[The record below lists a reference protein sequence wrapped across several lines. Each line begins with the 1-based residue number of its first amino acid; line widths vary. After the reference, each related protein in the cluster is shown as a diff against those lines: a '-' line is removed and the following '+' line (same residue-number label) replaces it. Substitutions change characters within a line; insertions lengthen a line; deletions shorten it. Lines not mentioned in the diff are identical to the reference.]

1 MPQLQVI
8 LNLPIVGCALRWR
21 GGCLLFLASRRC
33 LRHAE
38 ALLQKPPHQAAARAV
53 QWGPALRW
61 TRHSGGTLHSG
72 GPGTQVGPY
81 TQVGPALRWAQH
93 SNGVLALRWDL
104 TLSWTQHSGGDRDR
118 PQGEHLCPGTC
129 AFLRGWG
136 RICLS
141 TSRTRK
147 STRSGTLTSSNMAKG
162 VSADDEGTLH
172 QSQNNRHPLH
182 PLRTNILELPV
193 CEESSHSCSLQQLQR
208 VQQLQ
213 RAQHSEQPG
222 EDPEGRCPG

>member
-1 MPQLQVI
+1 MLRPYCKSLPTRQQLGLCSGARHSGGPGTQVG
-8 LNLPIVGCALRWR
+8 PYTQV
-21 GGCLLFLASRRC
+21 
-33 LRHAE
+33 
-38 ALLQKPPHQAAARAV
+38 
-53 QWGPALRW
+53 GPALRW
-61 TRHSGGTLHSG
+61 DLTLRWTRHSG

-129 AFLRGWG
+129 VFLRGWG